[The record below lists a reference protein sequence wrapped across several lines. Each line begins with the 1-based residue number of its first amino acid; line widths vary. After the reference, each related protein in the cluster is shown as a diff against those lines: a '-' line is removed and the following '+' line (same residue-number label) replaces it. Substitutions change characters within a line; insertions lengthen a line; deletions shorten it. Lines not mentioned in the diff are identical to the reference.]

1 MADQVLTLSVKVN
14 AETGQLEV
22 VGKQLGGI
30 ATESKKAE
38 KGFSDLSKSI
48 GGLVTVGALAAF
60 FKSAVQGAEEEN
72 QALRRLKFSVEA
84 AGQSFEKA
92 QGQIQ
97 TWAQGVQQATRFT
110 DGQAIET
117 MGRFVRVTGD
127 ITQAQKASQL
137 AMSLSVATGKEL
149 GATTDILTNLI
160 NKNERGVAMAR
171 KEFGALI
178 AGAENGQQVL
188 DILSQKFGDAA
199 TKEEGFSQA
208 TASLSNNW
216 NEFKDNIGNALIPG
230 LTGLVGW
237 LNKGVDAITAVGDV
251 LAANAAIIFTTVQ
264 GVANAIKA
272 LLRRDFSVI
281 DNIARETW
289 EKIKNITVETGEMIR
304 GEFDKTTQAHAVHAD
319 TRVQATT
326 RQTEAEAEALRK
338 LKAEEQ
344 ADMERALA
352 MAEQLDQQ
360 ILAMDQST
368 IQQKMAL
375 LDAEKQARDRK
386 ISTEIKDENR
396 KNALLAQSN
405 QLYLKKKQELEK
417 AEVAMKKAASGQIID
432 DALQTLSIINSM
444 QSGHTKAQVTR
455 ARVILA
461 LEKAIAIARLWAAEA
476 GKGVV
481 GIALASA
488 GTAVLVAQFAQQSK
502 SIGDAAKMADQGSS
516 EFSVSREGPFDE
528 TWTNTVRDGSGGTG
542 QSGGVGMGGGSGFS
556 GGGGGGGGGGGA
568 GTIINI
574 GPTTVHFAADS
585 VDVNNIDMIARRI
598 GEAVSRGNVEA
609 AQMALA
615 LYRSG
620 QKQEGLAR

>member
-38 KGFSDLSKSI
+38 RGFSDLSKSI
-48 GGLVTVGALAAF
+48 GGLVTAGALAAF

-72 QALRRLKFSVEA
+72 QALRRLKFAVEA
-84 AGQSFEKA
+84 SGKSFENA

-127 ITQAQKASQL
+127 LTQAQKASQL
-137 AMSLSVATGKEL
+137 AMSLSVATGKDL
-149 GATTDILTNLI
+149 GTSTEILTNLI

-178 AGAENGQQVL
+178 AGAENGQQIL
-188 DILSQKFGDAA
+188 DILAEKFGDAA
-199 TKEEGFSQA
+199 TKEEGFSKE

-216 NEFKDNIGNALIPG
+216 DEFKDNIGNAVIPL
-230 LTGLVGW
+230 LTKLTSW
-237 LNKGVDAITAVGDV
+237 LNTGVNGLRAVGDAV
-251 LAANAAIIFTTVQ
+251 AANAAIIFTTVE
-264 GVANAIKA
+264 GVASAIKA
-272 LLRRDFSVI
+272 ILHRDFGII
-281 DNIARETW
+281 DNIARDTW
-289 EKIKNITVETGEMIR
+289 EKIKNITVETGESIR
-304 GEFDKTTQAHAVHAD
+304 GEFEKTTQAHAVHAD
-319 TRVQATT
+319 TRVQVTT
-326 RQTEAEAEALRK
+326 RQTEAELAEFKK
-338 LKAEEQ
+338 LN
-344 ADMERALA
+344 DERERDLARAAA
-352 MAEQLDQQ
+352 MAEQLEMQ
-360 ILAMDQST
+360 ILSVTQNTYAEKQ
-368 IQQKMAL
+368 AL
-375 LDAEKQARDRK
+375 LDAETVANRRK
-386 ISTEIKDENR
+386 IESEIRDTQR
-396 KNALLAQSN
+396 KEGLLAQ
-405 QLYLKKKQELEK
+405 LDKLHLKRTQELQK
-417 AEVAMKKAASGQIID
+417 AEVIIKRDAAFKVVE
-432 DALQTLSIINSM
+432 DALQTLSIINNM

-481 GIALASA
+481 GVALASA
-488 GTAVLVAQFAQQSK
+488 GTALIAAQFAQQSK
-502 SIGDAAKMADQGSS
+502 AIGDAAKIADQGDK
-516 EFSVSREGPFDE
+516 EFSISSPGPNGE
-528 TWTNTVRDGSGGTG
+528 TWTETVKSGDGSTT
-542 QSGGVGMGGGSGFS
+542 QSGGVVDTRTGGWAA
-556 GGGGGGGGGGGA
+556 GGGGGGA
-568 GTIINI
+568 GTVINV
-574 GPTTVHFAADS
+574 GPTTVHFSADS

-598 GEAVSRGNVEA
+598 GDAVSRGNVEA